1 MTPKHDALEQAR
13 RKLAAA
19 PADLRFAVLFT
30 PRGQREALTALFAV
44 YVEIR
49 EILRECSDAG
59 VAQAKLAWWR
69 KEISL
74 LGERKPRHPLS
85 LNLLATSEKRVL
97 PIQPFLDIIES
108 VRADIAVPSFPH
120 FADVERHCHRRGG
133 ALVELAA
140 LLRGAQQQ
148 TTLDAAHRLGAAWQL
163 ADIVAQGAVYA
174 EHRRVYF
181 AADDLR
187 KHGVDRHIVGDAHTD
202 TGLKK
207 LLADYAQR
215 ARTLRDTAK
224 AGITAECDML
234 CSGWILNGLAEARL
248 KKITRPDYKPSGAP
262 VELRPLAALI
272 TAWRSA
278 RAAAR

>member
-1 MTPKHDALEQAR
+1 MTPEHDAEQAR

-30 PRGQREALTALFAV
+30 PRGQREALTALFAI

-69 KEISL
+69 EEIGL
-74 LGERKPRHPLS
+74 LGEHKPRHPLS
-85 LNLLATSEKRVL
+85 LNLLAASKKRGL
-97 PIQPFLDIIES
+97 PVQPFLGIIES
-108 VRADIAVPSFPH
+108 VRADIAAPPFPH
-120 FADVERHCHRRGG
+120 FADVEHYCQCRGG
-133 ALVELAA
+133 TLVELAA

-148 TTLDAAHRLGAAWQL
+148 TTLAAARRLGAAWQL
-163 ADIVAQGAVYA
+163 ADIVTQGAVYA
-174 EHRRVYF
+174 EHGRVYF

-224 AGITAECDML
+224 ADITAECDML

-248 KKITRPDYKPSGAP
+248 KKITRPDYKPGGAP